1 MGWLMPNWRG
11 LFHIQMKLIIGTW
24 DELRE
29 PAMLVRRDVFI
40 QEQGVPEEMEWD
52 YLDRIAT
59 HVVVIDG
66 DRAVA
71 TGRLIQ
77 EQHFKIGRMAV
88 LATHRLQG
96 LGSRMLKA
104 LIEAAKQRGANQIQL
119 HAQVSAIPFYAKH
132 DFEPTGP
139 IFDEVGIDHVLMT
152 LEL

>member
-1 MGWLMPNWRG
+1 MGWFMFDWCG

-96 LGSRMLKA
+96 LGSKMLKS
-104 LIEAAKQRGANQIQL
+104 LIEAAKQQGANQIQL
-119 HAQVSAIPFYAKH
+119 HAQVSAIPFYAKY

-152 LEL
+152 LEF